1 MIRSIIITILN
12 ISQIV
17 SNGFI
22 FLNKK
27 SIKMPMQTYIPL
39 VCSYSRPVITFNFI
53 LKFTTKTLPNKKIV
67 CGKKYIPSVLKK
79 RGGEAGKKVDSTHQP
94 MSPTSHPFHIL
105 FAFHSASHV
114 TQKIYLLYTISF
126 VTHCATKNVIC
137 LHKKTCYLLHKSA
150 KKRVIS
156 LVVLQGH

>member
-22 FLNKK
+22 FRNKK

-53 LKFTTKTLPNKKIV
+53 LKSTTKTLPNKKIV

-94 MSPTSHPFHIL
+94 MSPTLHPFHIL
-105 FAFHSASHV
+105 FAFHSAPHV
-114 TQKIYLLYTISF
+114 AQKIYLLHIHLVCHT
-126 VTHCATKNVIC
+126 
-137 LHKKTCYLLHKSA
+137 LHIMSCT
-150 KKRVIS
+150 KKRVICCIKAQKNALS
-156 LVVLQGH
+156 Y